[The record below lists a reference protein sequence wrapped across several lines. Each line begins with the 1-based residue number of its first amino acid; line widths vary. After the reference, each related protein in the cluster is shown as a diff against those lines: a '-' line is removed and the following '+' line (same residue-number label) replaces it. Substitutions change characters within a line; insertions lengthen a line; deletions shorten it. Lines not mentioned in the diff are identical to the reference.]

1 MKIPVRLRRFL
12 LVLAGAFLIIA
23 LAHLLRGRGVS
34 YASSQAGIWS
44 LITATVFT
52 IADIYKARKGQQCAV
67 CEPESK

>member
-1 MKIPVRLRRFL
+1 MKLPVRLRRFL
-12 LVLAGAFLIIA
+12 LVLIGAFVIIA

-34 YASSQAGIWS
+34 YAGTQAAIWS
-44 LITATVFT
+44 VITATVFL